1 MPRDHPGQNYTMK
14 TLIISPTYN
23 EKKNIKALVA
33 QVLDLNPDY
42 HLLIIDDNSPDGT
55 ASAVKEL
62 QTEYANLILVER
74 PGKAGLG
81 TAYIYGFKW
90 ALERDYEAVVQMDAD
105 LSHDPGDVPRLVK
118 QLEAHDLVIGSRYIH
133 GVSVVNWPIRR
144 LILSYGANLY
154 SSIVTGMPLK
164 DSTGGF
170 KAWRREVLETVQ
182 LDQVRSQGYSFQ
194 IEMNF
199 RTWRRGFTIIEE
211 PIIFT
216 DRTIGESK
224 MSKTIM
230 YEAIWMV
237 WRLRIWKIFGWI

>member
-1 MPRDHPGQNYTMK
+1 MK

-33 QVLDLNPDY
+33 QVLNHNLDY

-62 QTEYANLILVER
+62 QTEYTNLHLEER

-105 LSHDPGDVPRLVK
+105 LSHDPGDVLRLVK

-199 RTWRRGFTIIEE
+199 RTWFRGFTIIEE

>member
-1 MPRDHPGQNYTMK
+1 MK

-62 QTEYANLILVER
+62 QTEYTNLHLEER